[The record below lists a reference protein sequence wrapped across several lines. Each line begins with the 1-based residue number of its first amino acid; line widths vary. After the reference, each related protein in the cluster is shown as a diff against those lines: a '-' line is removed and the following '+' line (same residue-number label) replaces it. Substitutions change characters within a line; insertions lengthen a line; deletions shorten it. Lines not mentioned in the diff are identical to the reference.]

1 MENACSL
8 QSTAKERNLVTMI
21 HQFLLILG
29 THAAGEAQGNVA
41 ATAEWR
47 ALSAEEAGDAPKSW
61 WGYNYNHYSDMDMT
75 IVKDY
80 DYDCG

>member
-1 MENACSL
+1 MENAWSL
-8 QSTAKERNLVTMI
+8 QSTAKEQNLVTMI

-47 ALSAEEAGDAPKSW
+47 ALSAEEAGEMRQKH
-61 WGYNYNHYSDMDMT
+61 GGVT
-75 IVKDY
+75 ITIIIVIWI
-80 DYDCG
+80 